1 MPGQEQLKVINF
13 ASPQYRSPPRPISG
27 AANGVSAK
35 QHKGPKVCGTCLGDH
50 SDHTNE
56 IVECDGCGVT
66 THEAC
71 YGIQVGKD
79 IDELLQDID
88 ELLQDFSNLS
98 PDTTHQTHN
107 SQESG
112 SLYSNTGSE
121 ASTEPW
127 FCEPCMAG
135 VKSPHCE
142 VCPRYSISTSTFTHS
157 LFKSLTTSL
166 TSTST
171 HK

>member
-13 ASPQYRSPPRPISG
+13 ANRQNRSPRSISG
-27 AANGVSAK
+27 AAHGVPAK

-79 IDELLQDID
+79 IDELLQD
-88 ELLQDFSNLS
+88 FSNLS
-98 PDTTHQTHN
+98 SETTHQ
-107 SQESG
+107 SSKSFR
-112 SLYSNTGSE
+112 SL
-121 ASTEPW
+121 
-127 FCEPCMAG
+127 
-135 VKSPHCE
+135 E
-142 VCPRYSISTSTFTHS
+142 VCTATLEAKPAQSPGSAS
-157 LFKSLTTSL
+157 LAWQE
-166 TSTST
+166 
-171 HK
+171 

>member
-1 MPGQEQLKVINF
+1 MPEQEQLKVINF
-13 ASPQYRSPPRPISG
+13 ANRQNRSPPRPISG
-27 AANGVSAK
+27 TANGVCAK

-71 YGIQVGKD
+71 YGIQVGKG
-79 IDELLQDID
+79 ID

-98 PDTTHQTHN
+98 SDTTHQTFN

-157 LFKSLTTSL
+157 LIHSLP
-166 TSTST
+166 
-171 HK
+171 H

>member
-13 ASPQYRSPPRPISG
+13 ANRQNRSLSPRSISG
-27 AANGVSAK
+27 AANGVPAK

-71 YGIQVGKD
+71 YGIQVGMCK
-79 IDELLQDID
+79 DID

-98 PDTTHQTHN
+98 SDTTHQSSK

-142 VCPRYSISTSTFTHS
+142 VCPRYSISTSPTFTHS
-157 LFKSLTTSL
+157 LTI
-166 TSTST
+166 
-171 HK
+171 

>member
-1 MPGQEQLKVINF
+1 MPEQEQLKVINF
-13 ASPQYRSPPRPISG
+13 ASTQNRSPPGSISG
-27 AANGVSAK
+27 AANGVPPR

-79 IDELLQDID
+79 IDELLQDF
-88 ELLQDFSNLS
+88 LNVSS
-98 PDTTHQTHN
+98 DTTHQTFN

-142 VCPRYSISTSTFTHS
+142 VCPRYSISTFPTFTHS
-157 LFKSLTTSL
+157 LTPSL

-171 HK
+171 RN